1 MQVNVTKVEGINA
14 SFEVQ
19 LPAEQFNTYVDKA
32 FKKVAA
38 SVTIPGFRKGH
49 APRNVVLEAYGQRIN
64 SEAIDNALNSSIQE
78 AVKKTELKVYPGSL
92 NVTNI
97 TNNESGDFVYTC
109 ECEIHPTVEKKDLK
123 DVNVELVNVT
133 VSDADVDAMIE
144 RLRQQQSK
152 WQVVDGAVVDQDSTA
167 NIDFLGKKD
176 GVPFEG
182 GKAEGFNLNIK
193 NAQMIPGFT
202 ESIIGHKAGD
212 SFTIECTFPEDYHAE
227 ELKGAK
233 ATFDITVNSVSKQ
246 VLPEI
251 DADFL
256 KAFGFEDKG
265 LDALK
270 SSLKSNL
277 EQQAEIGSTNY
288 NITALMKAIATKYP
302 DFVAP
307 RAMVNYMAEQQL
319 ARQFGGKLDD
329 KLKNALLGGFAAQVE
344 DQVNE
349 QCLLDGL
356 IAAENF
362 KVQVEDA
369 EVDAQIAKAA
379 ISYDDPEEF
388 KTEVR
393 KDKELLENVVRA
405 AGNVKLMNF
414 LAGLVN
420 ANTADKSFEEFQK
433 LREQQENAIQERARE
448 RMMASIAKK
457 SEQGAE

>member
-1 MQVNVTKVEGINA
+1 
-14 SFEVQ
+14 
-19 LPAEQFNTYVDKA
+19 
-32 FKKVAA
+32 
-38 SVTIPGFRKGH
+38 
-49 APRNVVLEAYGQRIN
+49 
-64 SEAIDNALNSSIQE
+64 
-78 AVKKTELKVYPGSL
+78 
-92 NVTNI
+92 
-97 TNNESGDFVYTC
+97 
-109 ECEIHPTVEKKDLK
+109 
-123 DVNVELVNVT
+123 
-133 VSDADVDAMIE
+133 
-144 RLRQQQSK
+144 
-152 WQVVDGAVVDQDSTA
+152 
-167 NIDFLGKKD
+167 
-176 GVPFEG
+176 
-182 GKAEGFNLNIK
+182 
-193 NAQMIPGFT
+193 
-202 ESIIGHKAGD
+202 
-212 SFTIECTFPEDYHAE
+212 
-227 ELKGAK
+227 
-233 ATFDITVNSVSKQ
+233 
-246 VLPEI
+246 
-251 DADFL
+251 
-256 KAFGFEDKG
+256 
-265 LDALK
+265 
-270 SSLKSNL
+270 
-277 EQQAEIGSTNY
+277 
-288 NITALMKAIATKYP
+288 MKAIATKYP

>member
-1 MQVNVTKVEGINA
+1 
-14 SFEVQ
+14 
-19 LPAEQFNTYVDKA
+19 
-32 FKKVAA
+32 
-38 SVTIPGFRKGH
+38 
-49 APRNVVLEAYGQRIN
+49 
-64 SEAIDNALNSSIQE
+64 
-78 AVKKTELKVYPGSL
+78 
-92 NVTNI
+92 
-97 TNNESGDFVYTC
+97 
-109 ECEIHPTVEKKDLK
+109 
-123 DVNVELVNVT
+123 
-133 VSDADVDAMIE
+133 MIE
-144 RLRQQQSK
+144 RLRQQQGK

-193 NAQMIPGFT
+193 TAQMIPGFT

-302 DFVAP
+302 DVVAP
-307 RAMVNYMAEQQL
+307 RAMVNYIAEQQL
-319 ARQFGGKLDD
+319 SRQFGGKLDD

-344 DQVNE
+344 DQANE
-349 QCLLDGL
+349 QCLLEGL

-414 LAGLVN
+414 LSGLVN

-433 LREQQENAIQERARE
+433 LREQQENTIQERARE

-457 SEQGAE
+457 SEQDA